1 MNSKTLDGGKPSWE
15 SLGVLGSPVILAS
28 PNFRAA
34 VQKRRIS
41 DGVQQQQRF
50 HEVAV
55 ASTPTNE
62 ENRPKINCQK
72 HNHSNQSVFI
82 VAMNSSHGTPPRTGL
97 QQKSPR
103 SSPEHCPSRRH
114 PAWPWRLANGKERNG
129 DVMYVIYNNPIV

>member
-82 VAMNSSHGTPPRTGL
+82 VAMNSSHGTPPEQGSSKNHQDHHQSIVQAAVTLHGL
-97 QQKSPR
+97 GDWQMEK
-103 SSPEHCPSRRH
+103 
-114 PAWPWRLANGKERNG
+114 KE
-129 DVMYVIYNNPIV
+129 MEM